1 MINKDDRFRAGL
13 ATTYGQPITNDRR
26 DVALFTKKI
35 KLKYPILDQIA
46 ERPGNILPFLELN
59 GLQIP
64 ITFQLYKSL
73 NGVASGMMEASLP
86 EEVYAMIDGIKSR
99 IAGRII
105 RDPKVLEDELF
116 LLIGKNRVNVEIDDY
131 EIETEWVGN

>member
-1 MINKDDRFRAGL
+1 
-13 ATTYGQPITNDRR
+13 
-26 DVALFTKKI
+26 
-35 KLKYPILDQIA
+35 
-46 ERPGNILPFLELN
+46 
-59 GLQIP
+59 
-64 ITFQLYKSL
+64 
-73 NGVASGMMEASLP
+73 MMEASLP